1 MRRRSRELGPCA
13 GPFAAAG
20 ARRRR
25 YDPTMPFIHR
35 TAEGAIASL
44 HRRDEGGAE
53 FLPDDHPEV
62 RAFLGLGESGQGDGF
77 ASLDADFIRVIED
90 VIDTLISKNVINI
103 TDLPPEAQT
112 KLFGRKGYRERATK
126 DALRLFGDDEGL

>member
-1 MRRRSRELGPCA
+1 
-13 GPFAAAG
+13 
-20 ARRRR
+20 
-25 YDPTMPFIHR
+25 MPFIR
-35 TAEGAIASL
+35 RNASGAIDSL

-53 FLPDDHPEV
+53 FLPDDHPDV
-62 RAFLGLGESGQGDGF
+62 RAFLGAAPASGNDGF

-112 KLFGRKGYRERATK
+112 KLFGRKGYRERAGK
-126 DALRLFGDDEGL
+126 HALKLFGDGDGDGDDGSSI